1 MLTSIFPFPTPKS
14 EENETPQAF
23 YGKILFVSKTTA
35 FSDNSKPSRIVT
47 ILRAGE
53 KFKVNQK

>member
-35 FSDNSKPSRIVT
+35 EAM
-47 ILRAGE
+47 LGL
-53 KFKVNQK
+53 